1 MPISTAESKQPEFDE
16 WMSSS
21 DLRVSTAVRE
31 VFFTGRIPCHHH
43 GGHYESDRP
52 CAGSSG
58 FSLMLSIRDVF
69 EQHYVPNHPQ
79 LKPRTLERYRLEI
92 LRWERFTRNPS
103 VSEITTEVFN
113 RFRRACLD
121 YGLRATTIEAG
132 IRTVLQVLRLAGPE
146 TERRQ
151 GLGLIPR
158 VPFVGHSLRA
168 VFRQKPVPTV
178 DALRR
183 LCYHADH
190 AIWPPNCDHGPW
202 WRSYIGFSFVT
213 GLRLTDMLTIQRRAW
228 VADVVRWTAHKT
240 DVEHVFVLPGWLM
253 QWMDDLPVDGELL
266 FPCRRL
272 PCFVRRELSRICV
285 AAQIDR
291 ITPHAIRRASVT
303 EWSIV
308 DRDCGQLIHG
318 EGLGIRDLYANPERL
333 LRAKIDK
340 FPDLSKR

>member
-1 MPISTAESKQPEFDE
+1 MPTI
-16 WMSSS
+16 
-21 DLRVSTAVRE
+21 RE
-31 VFFTGRIPCHHH
+31 VFET
-43 GGHYESDRP
+43 
-52 CAGSSG
+52 
-58 FSLMLSIRDVF
+58 
-69 EQHYVPNHPQ
+69 HYVPNHPQ

-92 LRWERFTRNPS
+92 LRWERNTTNPP
-103 VSEITTEVFN
+103 VSKVTTEVFN
-113 RFRRACLD
+113 RFRKTCLD
-121 YGLRATTIEAG
+121 HGLRATTIEAG
-132 IRTVLQVLRLAGPE
+132 IRTILQVLRLAGPE

-151 GLGLIPR
+151 GLGLIAR
-158 VPFVGHSLRA
+158 VPFVGHPLRA
-168 VFRQKPVPTV
+168 VFRQQPVPTV

-183 LCYHADH
+183 LC
-190 AIWPPNCDHGPW
+190 
-202 WRSYIGFSFVT
+202 
-213 GLRLTDMLTIQRRAW
+213 
-228 VADVVRWTAHKT
+228 
-240 DVEHVFVLPGWLM
+240 
-253 QWMDDLPVDGELL
+253 
-266 FPCRRL
+266 RL